1 MSMKA
6 VAETEPS
13 RAPRWEVNKSL
24 DVHALILTKDEE
36 IHIGRCI
43 ASLLGRVTSITV
55 IDSGS
60 SDNTREIALSLGA
73 VVIENPWVNY
83 ATQMNFGIDFLS
95 GRGGWLLR
103 IDADETLDTE
113 HPIDLANIV
122 SKAAIDCDGIL
133 MKRRIY
139 FLGRRI
145 RFGGIEPSW
154 QLRLWRNGRGKCE
167 QRWMDEHIIVERR
180 VQKSSLSLSDRNL
193 KSLTWWMSKHNS
205 YASRE
210 AADILSKKIKGFQPK
225 VEQDRKLSAQAAAKR
240 LMKEKIYLRLPAAWR
255 AFVYFLYRYVIL
267 LGFLDGRSGLYF
279 HLLQGFLYRTLVDA
293 KVNEIIDLAKK
304 SNISLEDAI
313 KDRTGID
320 LRSGV

>member
-1 MSMKA
+1 M
-6 VAETEPS
+6 
-13 RAPRWEVNKSL
+13 RAPAEAEPLTVHRGEINKSP
-24 DVHALILTKDEE
+24 DIHALILTKDEE

-43 ASLLGRVTSITV
+43 ESLLGRVSSITV

-60 SDNTREIALSLGA
+60 SDNTREIAASLGA
-73 VVIENPWVNY
+73 VVVENQWVNY
-83 ATQMNFGIDFLS
+83 ATQMNFGIDLLS
-95 GRGGWLLR
+95 DKGGWLLR
-103 IDADETLDTE
+103 IDADEVLDAKQLNSLPDTV
-113 HPIDLANIV
+113 L
-122 SKAAIDCDGIL
+122 KAAADCDGIL
-133 MKRRIY
+133 IKRRIY

-210 AADILSKKIKGFQPK
+210 AADILIKNIAEF
-225 VEQDRKLSAQAAAKR
+225 EQNAGKGSKLSGQAAVKR
-240 LMKEKIYLRLPAAWR
+240 FMKEKIYLKMPTALR
-255 AFVYFLYRYVIL
+255 ASAYFLYRYAIL
-267 LGFLDGRSGLYF
+267 LGFLDGKPGLYF

-293 KVNEIIDLAKK
+293 KVDEIIDLAKK
-304 SNISLEDAI
+304 TNMSLEDAI

>member
-1 MSMKA
+1 MRA
-6 VAETEPS
+6 PAEAEPS
-13 RAPRWEVNKSL
+13 TVPRREINRSPHI
-24 DVHALILTKDEE
+24 HALILTKDEE

-43 ASLLGRVTSITV
+43 ESLLGRVTSITV

-60 SDNTREIALSLGA
+60 SDSTRKIAVSLGA
-73 VVIENPWVNY
+73 VVVENQWVNY
-83 ATQMNFGIDFLS
+83 ATQMNFGIDLLS
-95 GRGGWLLR
+95 DKGGWLLR
-103 IDADETLDTE
+103 IDADEVLNTRQLNSLADT
-113 HPIDLANIV
+113 V
-122 SKAAIDCDGIL
+122 SKAAADCDGIL
-133 MKRRIY
+133 IKRRIY

-167 QRWMDEHIIVERR
+167 QRWMDEHIIVERG
-180 VQKSSLSLSDRNL
+180 VQKSSLSLSDCNL

-210 AADILSKKIKGFQPK
+210 AADILSKNIKEFNTK
-225 VEQDRKLSAQAAAKR
+225 VDKDRKLSAPAAVKR
-240 LMKEKIYLRLPAAWR
+240 FMKEKIYLKMPTTLR
-255 AFVYFLYRYVIL
+255 ASAYFLYRYAIL
-267 LGFLDGRSGLYF
+267 LGFLDGKQGLYF

-293 KVNEIIDLAKK
+293 KVDEIIDLAKK
-304 SNISLEDAI
+304 TNMSLEEAI